1 MVGIVIKAIIG
12 LFVWMVLPQL
22 FFKKKKR
29 KKKKNP
35 YKRFTFI
42 VCTII
47 GILIIAYSA
56 IDLLKML
63 LEGNE

>member
-1 MVGIVIKAIIG
+1 MVATVIKAIIG

-29 KKKKNP
+29 KKSP
-35 YKRFTFI
+35 YKQFVFI

-47 GILIIAYSA
+47 GILIIGYSVV
-56 IDLLKML
+56 DLLKML
-63 LEGNE
+63 EQ